1 MPPPTVLIADDHDVV
16 RKGLISLF
24 DGSGVRVSGEAT
36 TPEETLK
43 QAKKLKPDVVI
54 LDVRFGD
61 TDGLDVIRGIRA
73 AAPQARVV
81 MFTAFDNPTYIA
93 RAIAAGA
100 HDYLLKTADRA
111 EVLDSVNGA
120 AAGEPPSRVGHLRRM
135 AGQMARRDTPPDL
148 GIPLTPRET
157 QVLRLI
163 TMGLSNKES
172 ADALE
177 ISIETVKEHVQNLLR
192 KLSVNDR
199 TQAAVWALRH
209 GLG

>member
-1 MPPPTVLIADDHDVV
+1 MPSPAVLIADDHDVV
-16 RKGLISLF
+16 RKGLLSLF
-24 DGSGVRVSGEAT
+24 EGSGVRVCGEAT
-36 TPEETLK
+36 STDEALK
-43 QAKKLKPDVVI
+43 QAKKLKPDVVM

-61 TDGLDVIRGIRA
+61 VDGLDAIRKIRD

-81 MFTAFDNPTYIA
+81 MFSAFDNPTYIA

-100 HDYLLKTADRA
+100 HDYLLKTASRD
-111 EVLDSVNGA
+111 EVLGVVNGA
-120 AAGEPPSRVGHLRRM
+120 AAGDPPSRSGQLRRM
-135 AGQMARRDTPPDL
+135 AGQMTRRDTTTDL
-148 GIPLTPRET
+148 GVPLTPRET

-163 TMGLSNKES
+163 TMGLSNQEI
-172 ADALE
+172 ADTLE
-177 ISIETVKEHVQNLLR
+177 ISVETVKEHVQNLLR

>member
-120 AAGEPPSRVGHLRRM
+120 AGEPPSLVGHLRRM
-135 AGQMARRDTPPDL
+135 AGQMARRDTPPDF
-148 GIPLTPRET
+148 GISLTPRET

-177 ISIETVKEHVQNLLR
+177 ISVETVKEHVQNLLR